1 MLQVAFPK
9 RTGGLTLPALFI
21 LAAACSSVGLA
32 GENDESEAAPQE
44 VRLTA
49 KQVQLIGLKTSVA
62 EETPVVVDLVLNG
75 EVTAN
80 QDRTIEVLPQTAGI
94 VREVMKN
101 LGDRVAANEPLAIIE
116 SRELAEATA
125 AYLAAQSKLDLAKTQ
140 AQRNENLW
148 RQKVIAEQDYLT
160 SKQAAAEAEIELR
173 AAEQKLVLLG
183 MDPRAL
189 KEHALSDSDR
199 IRVPVLAPFDG
210 TIIEKK
216 IAIGD
221 QVSDQTPLFRLANLE
236 KVWAIASVFEQDMG
250 RVAVGQAA
258 TVTLRAYPDRIFEGK
273 VTWVSE
279 VLDEKTRT
287 LSARIELDNR
297 DGLLKP
303 GSFARVVIKV
313 PTNEKGVAVPASAI
327 QRQKS
332 DSIVFVEAGD
342 GRYQRREVKLGA
354 ASQDAVDVVDGLKPG
369 ESVVTEGSFLLKS
382 ELDKSSLADQD

>member
-1 MLQVAFPK
+1 MPRVPVLK
-9 RTGGLTLPALFI
+9 RTCCLALPVLVV
-21 LAAACSSVGLA
+21 LATAFGSIALA
-32 GENDESEAAPQE
+32 GKGDESEAAPQE

-62 EETPVVVDLVLNG
+62 GETPVVVDLVLNA

-80 QDRTIEVLPQTAGI
+80 QDRTVEVLPRMSGI

-101 LGDRVAANEPLAIIE
+101 LGDRVTANEPLAIIE
-116 SRELAEATA
+116 SRELAEAA
-125 AYLAAQSKLDLAKTQ
+125 ATYLATQSKLDLAQTQ
-140 AQRNENLW
+140 ARRDQNLW
-148 RQKVIAEQDYLT
+148 LQKVISEQDYLT

-183 MDPRAL
+183 MDPSTL
-189 KEHALSDSDR
+189 KEHASNGSEPV
-199 IRVPVLAPFDG
+199 RVPVLAPFDG

-216 IAIGD
+216 AAIGD
-221 QVSDQTPLFRLANLE
+221 QVSDQTPLFRLANLD
-236 KVWAIASVFEQDMG
+236 KVWVIASVFEQDMG
-250 RVAVGQAA
+250 KVAVGQTA
-258 TVTLRAYPDRIFEGK
+258 TVTLRAYPDRTFEGK

-287 LSARIELDNR
+287 LSARIELDNMVR
-297 DGLLKP
+297 LLKP
-303 GSFARVVIKV
+303 GSFARVVIKI

-332 DSIVFVEAGD
+332 ESIVFVDAGD
-342 GRYQRREVKLGA
+342 GRYERREVKLGA
-354 ASQDAVDVVDGLKPG
+354 ASQDAVEVVDGIKPG
-369 ESVVTEGSFLLKS
+369 ETVVTDGSFLLKS